1 MKPQGSTPKRP
12 RGLTDMQ
19 RWVVIGAGSA
29 GCVLGAR
36 LSEDAANHVAL
47 LDDGPSLLPG
57 QVPSAIDG
65 PNFLAALDEPGRTHD
80 GLVATRMNGG
90 EASAYQR
97 GRGVGGSSAV
107 NAMVAMTI
115 DPALCARWGWVDA
128 AAAASRMQIPRT
140 PVAPQDLGPIDR
152 ALLAACPE
160 AQPAQL
166 TRRQGRRC
174 TAAEAYLWPVAAR
187 PNLDVLPDSRVDFV
201 RFDGNRAV
209 GVRLTNGTDIPADRV
224 VVAAGAIHS
233 PAILLRSGVEV
244 PGLGRHL
251 QDHPSVALTLQYRG
265 GLNVDS
271 NSLALGSLL
280 EQRIGDDT
288 LQLLPL
294 NHLGA
299 EAPGF
304 GLLMV
309 ALMTPTGMSG
319 TVTIDVAG
327 DPVIN
332 FDLLDDQRDLAALV
346 TGVRLA
352 LDVVRR
358 QAFTEII
365 DEVYIDAVVPTASAL
380 TDDASIATWIR
391 GNVADYVHATGT
403 CGMGRVVDEDGA
415 VTGHANLYVCDA
427 SVFPSIPDVNT
438 HIPTTLLAELLC
450 QRGMMTR

>member
-1 MKPQGSTPKRP
+1 M
-12 RGLTDMQ
+12 
-19 RWVVIGAGSA
+19 
-29 GCVLGAR
+29 
-36 LSEDAANHVAL
+36 
-47 LDDGPSLLPG
+47 
-57 QVPSAIDG
+57 
-65 PNFLAALDEPGRTHD
+65 
-80 GLVATRMNGG
+80 
-90 EASAYQR
+90 
-97 GRGVGGSSAV
+97 
-107 NAMVAMTI
+107 
-115 DPALCARWGWVDA
+115 
-128 AAAASRMQIPRT
+128 
-140 PVAPQDLGPIDR
+140 
-152 ALLAACPE
+152 
-160 AQPAQL
+160 
-166 TRRQGRRC
+166 
-174 TAAEAYLWPVAAR
+174 
-187 PNLDVLPDSRVDFV
+187 
-201 RFDGNRAV
+201 
-209 GVRLTNGTDIPADRV
+209 
-224 VVAAGAIHS
+224 
-233 PAILLRSGVEV
+233 

-358 QAFTEII
+358 HAFTEII
-365 DEVYIDAVVPTASAL
+365 DEVYIDAVGTTADAL